1 MGRSTVIGK
10 SSRFETRN
18 RKFVFRGW
26 PWGPGWACRPAN
38 FKFQISNFEFQ
49 RQRESKSGL
58 EPSPVHPLRISNL
71 KSQIS
76 DSELPA
82 SRFESPISD
91 SELPA
96 SRPESPISDS
106 ELPASRFKFPISN
119 FELRISRSNSRGFT
133 LIELM
138 VVLTLLLILAT
149 MSVPIFQLAIVHAR
163 EAVLK
168 DDLYTL
174 RKLIDEF
181 TLDKQRPPTSLDELV
196 DAGYLRSG
204 LPVDP
209 FTGSNQTWRTD
220 VEDVPVNPSQ
230 AASGIVDVHSGS
242 DEIAL
247 DGTPYSS
254 W

>member
-10 SSRFETRN
+10 SSRFETGK
-18 RKFVFRGW
+18 RKCVFRGW
-26 PWGPGWACRPAN
+26 PWGPGWACRLAN

-49 RQRESKSGL
+49 RRRESKSGL
-58 EPSPVHPLRISNL
+58 EPSPVYPLRISNL
-71 KSQIS
+71 KS
-76 DSELPA
+76 
-82 SRFESPISD
+82 PISN
-91 SELPA
+91 
-96 SRPESPISDS
+96 S

-119 FELRISRSNSRGFT
+119 FELPVSRSNTRGFT
-133 LIELM
+133 LLELM

-149 MSVPIFQLAIVHAR
+149 MSMPLFQLAIVHAR
-163 EAVLK
+163 EAVMK

-220 VEDVPVNPSQ
+220 VEDVPLNPSQ

-242 DEIAL
+242 DEIGL
-247 DGTPYSS
+247 DGTPYSG